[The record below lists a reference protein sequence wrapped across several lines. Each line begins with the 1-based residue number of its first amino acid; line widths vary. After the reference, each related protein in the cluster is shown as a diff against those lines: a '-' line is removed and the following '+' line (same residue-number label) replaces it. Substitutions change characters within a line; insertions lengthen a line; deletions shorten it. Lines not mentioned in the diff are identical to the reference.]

1 MVDSSVKTK
10 ETVQTVVG
18 GKREDWIE
26 IDRALR
32 WREYDEDEEDTLVT
46 SCEFVN

>member
-1 MVDSSVKTK
+1 MRKLCLVEFSVGTK

-32 WREYDEDEEDTLVT
+32 WRELDEDEETL
-46 SCEFVN
+46 